1 MAVNKSKKYI
11 VTIQNNNGTHQYTL
25 YALDLA
31 EAKEV
36 ATRRLINGQALVSV
50 VLSKIQ

>member
-1 MAVNKSKKYI
+1 MAFNKSKKYI
-11 VTIQNNNGTHQYTL
+11 VTIQDNTGTHQYTL
-25 YALDLA
+25 YALDIA

-36 ATRRLINGQALVSV
+36 ATRRLITGQALVSV